1 MADQEKD
8 TDPDKDT
15 DSDRDTGTDTAV
27 ATQRPEESA
36 QNNGQQFNI
45 QKIFLK
51 DSSLESPNAPEIFT
65 EKWEP
70 NVNIELNSNG
80 RNLGDSVHEVVL
92 GVTVTAKIG
101 DKTAYLVEV
110 QQSGIFSLNGF
121 SQQDIG
127 LMLGSY
133 CPNLLY
139 PYAREVVSD
148 LVLKSGFPQMIL
160 APVNFD
166 AIYQDHLKRQQQE
179 AKDSGAIH

>member
-1 MADQEKD
+1 MADS
-8 TDPDKDT
+8 DKDNEEQNT
-15 DSDRDTGTDTAV
+15 E
-27 ATQRPEESA
+27 QPPEES
-36 QNNGQQFNI
+36 QTSGGQQFNI
-45 QKIFLK
+45 QKVFLK
-51 DSSLESPNAPEIFT
+51 DASLESPNSPEIFT

-80 RNLGDSVHEVVL
+80 RNLGEGMHEVVL
-92 GVTVTAKIG
+92 GVTVTAKLG
-101 DKTAYLVEV
+101 EKTAYLVEV
-110 QQSGIFSLNGF
+110 HQSGIFSLNGF

-166 AIYQDHLKRQQQE
+166 AIYQDHLKRQQKEAQE
-179 AKDSGAIH
+179 TGAIH